1 MKLAVQPT
9 TERTQVQ
16 IAVEL
21 LESLNQASG
30 GCEQLCFHRRDPRFL
45 LMRDAL
51 AAFKQYCIVTL
62 PRSMRYGKRKKKT
75 ILV

>member
-1 MKLAVQPT
+1 MKVKTDPT
-9 TERTQVQ
+9 DQRTQVV

-21 LESLNQASG
+21 LEAINQASG
-30 GCEQLCFHRRDPRFL
+30 GCEQLTFHRRDPRFL

-51 AAFKQYCIVTL
+51 AVLKNYCINTL
-62 PRSMRYGKRKKKT
+62 PRSIHVGERKQKT